1 MKKLIRKY
9 FLTSFSP
16 PACRTGGQTPEGA
29 SAACIATARYKGK
42 SPLGDLGVK
51 LKIDTIHN
59 LIFLAVFFVLLSCN
73 PQLGEPVVQT
83 SLQRVEQMPN
93 LPQPLKIID
102 WKKKAIQFDS
112 LVYNFNP
119 KDSYGPLIWL
129 DSSRRNIDQ
138 VTYGLYTVIGD
149 VRQGPKKNKGEF
161 HEALASFNSLISAG
175 LMGIDKTN
183 QHGFNFVKMDQNY
196 FNSTTKWNIVMNN
209 TNPEV
214 AMAGGGYG
222 RDWWYDVYP
231 NVLYYGVAALFPNV
245 ENTESIQRKVAEQF
259 CKADSVLNGN
269 YDYSYFDYARMKGMK
284 NNIPLQQDVAG
295 GHAWVLY
302 SAFQKFGN
310 KRYLAHAKSATEAL
324 LSQKESR
331 FYEMLLPFGTY
342 TAARLNAEQ
351 GTNYDVTKML
361 NWIFDGCQSKDGR
374 YGWGVIAEKWGDY
387 DVSGLQGSITDG
399 GGYGFFMN
407 SVAMAWPLVPMVK
420 YEPQYAQ
427 TIGKYML
434 NVVNAARLF
443 YPDQVDNA
451 HQFLPEI
458 KDLTHG
464 IIGYE
469 GIRKMDDYNKPEL
482 KGVTPVSTGDGPK
495 WTSGQPKSS
504 MFSLYSTSIV
514 GVFGAIVHKTDVEG
528 ILALDCNATDFY
540 AANKFPEYLYYN
552 PFGKDTTVTYISA
565 SSVDLFDV
573 VSKKYL
579 AKGENGKVEFKLPA
593 GQAALVVILP
603 SGTKLTSERSKIKAG
618 ELVIAYK

>member
-1 MKKLIRKY
+1 MKKL
-9 FLTSFSP
+9 S
-16 PACRTGGQTPEGA
+16 
-29 SAACIATARYKGK
+29 
-42 SPLGDLGVK
+42 
-51 LKIDTIHN
+51 LKILVLTI
-59 LIFLAVFFVLLSCN
+59 LSGLFSCN
-73 PQLGEPVVQT
+73 PHMGEPVVQT
-83 SLQRVEQMPN
+83 SIQRIDQMPD
-93 LPQPLKIID
+93 LPHPLKIID
-102 WKKKAIQFDS
+102 WKKKTLQFDS
-112 LVYNFNP
+112 LAYNFNL

-161 HEALASFNSLISAG
+161 HEALTSLNSLISAG

-196 FNSTTKWNIVMNN
+196 FNSTTRWNIVMNN
-209 TNPEV
+209 TNPDV

-231 NVLYYGVAALFPNV
+231 NVLYYGVAALYPNV
-245 ENTESIQRKVAEQF
+245 ENTEIIQRKVADQF
-259 CKADSVLNGN
+259 MKADSVLNGN
-269 YDYSYFDYARMKGMK
+269 YDYSYFDYAHMKGMRSQ
-284 NNIPLQQDVAG
+284 IPFQQDVAG

-302 SAFQKFGN
+302 SAYQKFGN
-310 KRYLAHAKSATEAL
+310 KRYLEGAKSATQAL
-324 LSQKESR
+324 VNQKESR
-331 FYEMLLPFGTY
+331 FYEMLLPFGIY

-361 NWIFDGCQSKDGR
+361 NWIFDGCQNKDGR

-399 GGYGFFMN
+399 GGYAFFMN

-420 YEPQYAQ
+420 YEPQYTKA
-427 TIGKYML
+427 IGKYML

-451 HQFLPEI
+451 HQWLPEL
-458 KDLTHG
+458 KNLTHG

-469 GIRKMDDYNKPEL
+469 GIRKADDYGKPEL
-482 KGVTPVSTGDGPK
+482 KGFTPVSTGDGPK
-495 WTSGQPKSS
+495 WVTGQPKES

-514 GVFGAIVHKTDVEG
+514 GVFGAIVNNTDVDG

-540 AANKFPEYLYYN
+540 AENKYPEYLYYN
-552 PFGKDTTVTYISA
+552 PFKNDTTVDFS
-565 SSVDLFDV
+565 SEKSVDLFDI

-579 AKGENGKVEFKLPA
+579 TKDAIGKVKIKLT
-593 GQAALVVILP
+593 GREAALVVILP
-603 SGTKLTSERSKIKAG
+603 GGTKLNIVGAKIKAG
-618 ELVIAYK
+618 NTVIAYK